1 MSDLTQKISI
11 TEFRT
16 EGYLQELNRNF
27 LHPLG
32 LALIVSIDDNGNEQ
46 LDGIWDCRDDSEG
59 MIYGLKDSDNTR
71 INKFIKNKLTVDLQ
85 RNKMAKTRIKK
96 CGFDIEP
103 IPLSDSNE

>member
-1 MSDLTQKISI
+1 MSESPQKINIS
-11 TEFRT
+11 EFRT
-16 EGYLQELNRNF
+16 DGYLQELNRTF

-32 LALIVSIDDNGNEQ
+32 LALVVAIDDNGNEQ
-46 LDGIWDCRDDSEG
+46 LDGILDYRDDPEG

-85 RNKMAKTRIKK
+85 RNKIAKTRITK

-103 IPLSDSNE
+103 ISLSDSNG